1 MASRGYRSGSEA
13 KYADTVG
20 LDADD
25 DDEDNDIAVAA
36 LGSGSSKEKRGLA
49 YMSHEEGLS
58 ISATTFIAG
67 TRQTALPGGPF
78 SAVTPSMWPQ
88 DILTRLQQLEE
99 CRDQPEYRYDEFGF
113 KVSKFVTRRRR
124 RRYLL
129 GASLKRAGFAETVST
144 SRIENVWE

>member
-1 MASRGYRSGSEA
+1 MSSRGYKRGSEA

-25 DDEDNDIAVAA
+25 DDDDGDYVVSA
-36 LGSGSSKEKRGLA
+36 LGNGSSRERRNTIGRI
-49 YMSHEEGLS
+49 SHEEGLS

-88 DILTRLQQLEE
+88 DILARIQQLEE

-113 KVSKFVTRRRR
+113 KVRFS
-124 RRYLL
+124 
-129 GASLKRAGFAETVST
+129 
-144 SRIENVWE
+144 